1 MYYLL
6 GCFSNSSELKIK
18 SIWQYTVDIKLRV
31 SCSSTSY
38 KPSSAERYS
47 ACMSCPTCVGLWTG
61 LTGGVPGLPD
71 HRTAALFAGQVTR
84 QGVLTDVLW
93 WAGPSGCI
101 VGRITVA
108 FPHI

>member
-31 SCSSTSY
+31 LRSSTSY

-47 ACMSCPTCVGLWTG
+47 ECMSFTTCVGLWTG

>member
-1 MYYLL
+1 MY
-6 GCFSNSSELKIK
+6 EL
-18 SIWQYTVDIKLRV
+18 YT
-31 SCSSTSY
+31 
-38 KPSSAERYS
+38 
-47 ACMSCPTCVGLWTG
+47 TCVRLWTG

-93 WAGPSGCI
+93 GAGTSGCI

>member
-1 MYYLL
+1 MEQNCLL
-6 GCFSNSSELKIK
+6 
-18 SIWQYTVDIKLRV
+18 
-31 SCSSTSY
+31 
-38 KPSSAERYS
+38 SAERYS
-47 ACMSCPTCVGLWTG
+47 GCMSCTTCVGLWTG

-93 WAGPSGCI
+93 GAGPSGCI
-101 VGRITVA
+101 VRRITVA